1 MPIDTRNDENYFS
14 NLENA
19 LDNIGVDLIQDA
31 KIRNIE
37 DIFKDIAKKWNYL

>member
-1 MPIDTRNDENYFS
+1 MPIDIRNDKNYFS
-14 NLENA
+14 NLEKV

-37 DIFKDIAKKWNYL
+37 DILKDVAKKWNYL